1 MKIYSNLSFIVIS
14 LILITGCNDSG
25 TEISEDRFCEL
36 LSLPMGTM
44 SFSKYIG
51 SNDEKAFIELH
62 EMSSL
67 GTKTWSVNKYWSN
80 KKAVSQKCVLPN
92 N

>member
-1 MKIYSNLSFIVIS
+1 MKIYSNICFIVTS
-14 LILITGCNDSG
+14 LITLTGCNDSG
-25 TEISEDRFCEL
+25 TEISADKFCEL

-44 SFSKYIG
+44 TFSKYIG

-67 GTKTWSVNKYWSN
+67 SAKTWSVNKYWSN
-80 KKAVSQKCVLPN
+80 KKAVSQKCVIPN